1 MPIDSQ
7 KRPLLSNAT
16 QQAAATALASIVS
29 QQFAADVYDADFVL
43 PVDDD
48 RVLVDSEDGDVVATI
63 PLAADLIVGKPYI
76 VEKSHADNSVTV
88 TFSGS
93 ETLGGNATIVLAA
106 LGDSVGFIV
115 GTDGLFHY
123 AFPQPLAAAVPAG
136 ALAIDENLADLDDPE
151 EALINLDSK
160 VYLTAKLSLVG
171 ATADEIRLQSPV
183 HGAVTAV
190 YASQIKGPIATGAA
204 TTTLTVGGAAPTA
217 NTLTHSIAEAAGQK
231 KTMSPTGPNTVVA
244 PLTEIRLAVTGTNDA
259 ATSAAGYVI
268 EITRA
273 AAP

>member
-7 KRPLLSNAT
+7 KRPILSNAT

-123 AFPQPLAAAVPAG
+123 AFPQP
-136 ALAIDENLADLDDPE
+136 
-151 EALINLDSK
+151 LDSK